1 VTNGWIAVEGIRV
14 RCIIGVGEAERQAP
28 QELIVDYRVRVDFD
42 AAAATDSIDD
52 AVDYRVLTRR
62 VVETAAASSYRLVE
76 TLAARLCQMAL
87 GEFPGVEEIRVEVEK
102 PGALAAARAVRAVAS
117 LAR

>member
-1 VTNGWIAVEGIRV
+1 MTNGWLAVEGIRV
-14 RCIIGVGEAERQAP
+14 RCIIGVGDAERQAP

-42 AAAATDSIDD
+42 AAAATDSIED

-62 VVETAAASSYRLVE
+62 MVEAVEASSYRLVE
-76 TLAARLCQMAL
+76 TLAARLCQIAL
-87 GEFPGVEEIRVEVEK
+87 GEFAGVREIRVEVEK
-102 PGALAAARAVRAVAS
+102 PGALAAGAVRAIAS